1 MKAKAI
7 ALILTSTLAL
17 TGLAACGN
25 AGAAGDKPADNA
37 PAQEQVKPAE
47 TQDKAQDAKAE
58 AKDAK
63 AEAKDAKA
71 EAKDAKADEKQD
83 AAKDA
88 KSADQKPAA
97 EAPANK

>member
-71 EAKDAKADEKQD
+71 DEKQD